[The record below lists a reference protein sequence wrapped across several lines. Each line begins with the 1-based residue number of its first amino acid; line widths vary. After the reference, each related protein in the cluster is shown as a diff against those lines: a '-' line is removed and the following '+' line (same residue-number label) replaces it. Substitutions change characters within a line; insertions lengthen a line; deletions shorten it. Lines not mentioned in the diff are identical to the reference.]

1 MESFGPVVL
10 RWTVGA
16 LFVAHGLQT
25 LAGAFGGGPLAMPS
39 SEASAGAL
47 LVGGVGAVEL
57 GGGVLLVLGAFTRAA
72 AVALGL
78 RMAGA
83 LWTAQFAHGFVID
96 AATQQARGHGVEY
109 SLVVLAALVCLLL
122 TGPGALSIDGRR
134 LRSAEAY
141 AAGRARLRSR
151 L

>member
-1 MESFGPVVL
+1 MESFGPAVL

-25 LAGAFGGGPLAMPS
+25 LAGAFGGGPLAMAS
-39 SEASAGAL
+39 SEVSAGTMLA
-47 LVGGVGAVEL
+47 GAIGAAEL
-57 GGGVLLVLGAFTRAA
+57 GGGALLVLGAFTRLA
-72 AVALGL
+72 AVALGV

-83 LWTAQFAHGFVID
+83 LWTAQFAHGFVLD
-96 AATQQARGHGVEY
+96 AATAQARGHGVEY

-134 LRSAEAY
+134 MRSAEAY